1 MVERQRYWHA
11 VFTASRAEKKVRE
24 RFEEEGVECFLPVQT
39 VVRQWTHRKARV
51 VVPVIAGMIFVR
63 VEKREQITVLETR
76 GVVSFLRLRGEKEP
90 AVIPDKQM
98 ADFRFLLDF
107 SEEAVEMVNEEIA
120 VGFRF
125 LLDFSEEAVEMV
137 NEEIAVGDM
146 IQVVKGPLK
155 GLEGEL
161 VKFRGTTKVA
171 VRIDMLGCA
180 LVDIPAS
187 FVEKRNP

>member
-1 MVERQRYWHA
+1 MVERQRHWHA

-120 VGFRF
+120 VG
-125 LLDFSEEAVEMV
+125 
-137 NEEIAVGDM
+137 DM

-155 GLEGEL
+155 GLVGEL

-187 FVEKRNP
+187 FVEKRSP